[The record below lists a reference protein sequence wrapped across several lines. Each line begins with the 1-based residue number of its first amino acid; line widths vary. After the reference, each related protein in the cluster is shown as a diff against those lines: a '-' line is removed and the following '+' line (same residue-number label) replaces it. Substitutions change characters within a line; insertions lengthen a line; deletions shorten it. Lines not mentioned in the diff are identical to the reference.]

1 MDSKQRAMAQA
12 RAHRDVAEILA
23 AEMFSEAL
31 TKTIFKPGLEDV
43 LRADGFALED
53 VAEIVAEK
61 FREHGGAEDADA
73 LMELAGICRKWSL
86 TWRDVDHGRKRVAEL
101 AARKKRET
109 N

>member
-1 MDSKQRAMAQA
+1 MGAKERVMAQA

-23 AEMFSEAL
+23 AEMLSEAL

-43 LRADGFALED
+43 LRADGFTLED

-61 FREHGGAEDADA
+61 FRERGGADDADA
-73 LMELAGICRKWSL
+73 LMELAGICRRWSL
-86 TWRDVDHGRKRVAEL
+86 TWADVDRGRARVAKHEEQRKRDA
-101 AARKKRET
+101 